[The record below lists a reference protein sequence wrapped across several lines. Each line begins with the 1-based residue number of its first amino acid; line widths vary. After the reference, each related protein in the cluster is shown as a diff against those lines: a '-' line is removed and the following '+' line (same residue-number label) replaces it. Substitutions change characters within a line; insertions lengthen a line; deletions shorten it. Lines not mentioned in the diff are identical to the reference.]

1 MTPDTRATALSALL
15 LRLITKTE
23 PAWIRRDVALAVREF
38 VDMSASRYGM
48 IQHCKRIVHLH
59 RANHPCAK

>member
-1 MTPDTRATALSALL
+1 MTHDTRATALSALL
-15 LRLITKTE
+15 LRLVMKAE
-23 PAWIRRDVALAVREF
+23 PIWIRRDVALAVREF
-38 VDMSASRYGM
+38 VSLSASRYGM